1 MLNRDFSVSILK
13 WATIGLPVK
22 RYFNGDA
29 GGPIVAQAC
38 MLVWFLFDSQ
48 SEDKTQ
54 WYLVIVS
61 LLFQAEFPGGR
72 IGVVSVDPSLF
83 Y

>member
-1 MLNRDFSVSILK
+1 MK
-13 WATIGLPVK
+13 WTTIGLPAK
-22 RYFNGDA
+22 RHFNGDA

-38 MLVWFLFDSQ
+38 ML
-48 SEDKTQ
+48 DKTQ

-61 LLFQAEFPGGR
+61 LLFQAELPAGR
-72 IGVVSVDPSLF
+72 IGVERVDPSLF